1 MPLDSDVSNAD
12 SHLHV
17 EFYVHDRE
25 PHKGHPFVKIT
36 VPGDKTN
43 VIDQPVKES
52 HKERFP
58 RHWLYFQM
66 QNDDAPAV
74 GMPLSEWYAERP
86 EEISDMQ
93 VAELQILKFKT
104 VEQIAMA
111 SDANLQR
118 IGMGGIG
125 LRERARAFLAVKNH
139 SENASELAKTR
150 TELDEL
156 KRQMSL
162 LMEARKPGRP
172 RKENADVEYDA
183 STGDT
188 GH

>member
-1 MPLDSDVSNAD
+1 MSLDSDVSNAD

-17 EFYVHDRE
+17 EFYVHERE
-25 PHKGHPFVKIT
+25 PYKGQPFVKIV

-52 HKERFP
+52 HKQRFP

-66 QNDDAPAV
+66 QNDDAPAI
-74 GMPLSEWYAERP
+74 GIPLSQWCSERP
-86 EEISDMQ
+86 EEISDLQ

-111 SDANLQR
+111 SDSNIQR
-118 IGMGGIG
+118 IGMGGSG
-125 LRERARAFLAVKNH
+125 LRERAKAFLNVKNQ

-150 TELDEL
+150 SELDEL
-156 KRQMSL
+156 KKQMSL

-172 RKENADVEYDA
+172 RKETADVEYDA
-183 STGDT
+183 PTGDT
-188 GH
+188 GN